1 MTSRSISQEMALI
14 KLVDGLPNSAL
25 SIKGSK
31 DFFAQSQNVLV
42 LGDGPVS
49 CKGLQAIRKR
59 LKAKCFV
66 IRFNDYG
73 RRGALRSLK
82 SDMLCLN
89 SETSER
95 TVSTALAD
103 GAIIF
108 PLDRYK
114 RGFNKN
120 FCGSPPQCHCNNV
133 KS

>member
-59 LKAKCFV
+59 LKAKRCV
-66 IRFNDYG
+66 IRFNDDG

-82 SDMLCLN
+82 SDMLRMN

-108 PLDRYK
+108 LLDGYK
-114 RGFNKN
+114 RGFNKI
-120 FCGSPPQCHCNNV
+120 FCGCPSM
-133 KS
+133 SL

>member
-1 MTSRSISQEMALI
+1 MISRSISQEMAPI

-31 DFFAQSQNVLV
+31 GFSAQSRNVRV

-59 LKAKCFV
+59 LNAKCFV
-66 IRFNDYG
+66 TRFNDYS

-89 SETSER
+89 SETFER

-108 PLDRYK
+108 FLDLCK
-114 RGFNKN
+114 RGFNEI
-120 FCGSPPQCHCNNV
+120 FCGSPHF
-133 KS
+133 S

>member
-25 SIKGSK
+25 LVKGSK

-66 IRFNDYG
+66 VRFNDYA
-73 RRGALRSLK
+73 RRRALRSPK
-82 SDMLCLN
+82 SDMLCFN
-89 SETSER
+89 SETSKR

-114 RGFNKN
+114 HGFNQI
-120 FCGSPPQCHCNNV
+120 FCGSPPQRHCNNG